1 MMLRHLVALDCLG
14 VHCFVTKCGRLADVF
29 EKEPFVHPKLLTC
42 PNAFLLPHLASA
54 TESTRYD
61 MTQRM
66 LDNARRVLWDK
77 SAPLNPLNAPTEPMS
92 ALSADEQARV
102 RDYIAAEFAYEEAE
116 VLVEESARL

>member
-1 MMLRHLVALDCLG
+1 MDCSG
-14 VHCFVTKCGRLADVF
+14 VHCLTRTVYCLVDVF

-77 SAPLNPLNAPTEPMS
+77 SAPLNPLNAPAEPM
-92 ALSADEQARV
+92 ATLSTDEQTRV
-102 RDYIAAEFAYEEAE
+102 RDYIAAEFAYE
-116 VLVEESARL
+116 VEEVEETARL